1 MHKQWPELL
10 PFYVAGALSAA
21 DRIAVD
27 AHLAECAACREA
39 VEEWRIVA
47 GAVRA
52 EAAARA
58 SELPP
63 LWPVVRT
70 SLRRRPTLRQA
81 VRAAVDLVWAQRV
94 VVMMRGGIVPAVLL
108 VVGVGVWLTTRLP
121 DGSPVTLP
129 LLTLVPVAAA
139 LGVAFLYGPDTD
151 TAFEIVTTTPTSPA
165 TLVFARL
172 TLVLGLVSGV
182 TGLGSLWL
190 SATGG
195 GALGPLV
202 GAWLGPMLLLSALAT
217 LLSLLWQPIVAA
229 SVTLALWA
237 GVVILLNAELDGNHP
252 LSVSLL
258 PLLHPGWLSFGVQI
272 AVAGLLWLLAYIL
285 STREATILRKLELG

>member
-1 MHKQWPELL
+1 MHEQWSELL
-10 PFYVAGALSAA
+10 PFYVAGALSAVERA
-21 DRIAVD
+21 AVD
-27 AHLAECAACREA
+27 AHLAECATCREA

-52 EAAARA
+52 DASARA
-58 SELPP
+58 GELPP

-70 SLRRRPTLRQA
+70 RLRRRPTIRQA
-81 VRAAVDLVWAQRV
+81 LRAAVDLVWAQRV
-94 VVMMRGGIVPAVLL
+94 VVMRGGVVPAVLL

-121 DGSPVTLP
+121 DGSPVALP

-139 LGVAFLYGPDTD
+139 LGVAFLCGPDTD

-190 SATGG
+190 SAMGG

-272 AVAGLLWLLAYIL
+272 AVAGLLWLLAYVL
-285 STREATILRKLELG
+285 STREATILHKLELG